1 MDTADKLSRW
11 AANNHKDISF
21 IGVPKTI
28 DNDLPLLITLRDMA
42 AQPAM
47 LLPPSVRCVPRCL
60 CLPAAGRYHC
70 RALWARHARLGHCN
84 QQSCPQVRRRQS
96 SPYLYAGSS
105 I

>member
-28 DNDLPLLITLRDMA
+28 DNDLPVTDHTQDMA

-47 LLPPSVRCVPRCL
+47 LLPPSVR
-60 CLPAAGRYHC
+60 
-70 RALWARHARLGHCN
+70 
-84 QQSCPQVRRRQS
+84 SF
-96 SPYLYAGSS
+96 
-105 I
+105 